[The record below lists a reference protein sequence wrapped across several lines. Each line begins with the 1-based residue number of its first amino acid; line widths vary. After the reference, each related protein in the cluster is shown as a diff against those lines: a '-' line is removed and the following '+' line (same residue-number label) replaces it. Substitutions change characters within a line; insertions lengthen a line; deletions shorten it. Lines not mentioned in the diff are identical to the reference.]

1 MNGLNSVNRVITP
14 MRMRWLHPVAWWA
27 WALCLAASATRVT
40 NPLLLLMLIAAA
52 AVVVAARKPDAPW
65 GKSFEFFLALGVMI
79 IVIRVVF
86 QVIFGA
92 ATGSYLLVSLPG
104 ISLPTWMS
112 GLRIGG
118 PIMLESLLGAFYDGL
133 RLATIAIVIGAA
145 NSLASPS
152 RLLKALPS
160 ALYELGVSV
169 VVALSFIP
177 QLITDAVRIREMRR
191 LRGRNSKG
199 LKSYASL
206 AIPVLAGALDRSIN
220 LAASMDSRGY
230 GRINKQSRVAR
241 RFIVGLLLTATVL
254 LIIGV
259 YGMFTS
265 DANPLLGLPTLF
277 TGLALGLI
285 ALWRSGQDRTRTI
298 YRPDTW
304 ALPEYLVTA
313 AGVMTLAIFVWAGLR
328 VGTNVALWEQL
339 HPALNTWPTV
349 PMWGVIACLIATT
362 PALTA
367 PRPPSTSILGN
378 EIHASK
384 VGTAA

>member
-1 MNGLNSVNRVITP
+1 MITA
-14 MRMRWLHPVAWWA
+14 RRSRWLHPVAWWA
-27 WALCLAASATRVT
+27 WALSLAAAATRVT
-40 NPLLLLMLIAAA
+40 NPLLLLMLISAA

-65 GKSFEFFLALGVMI
+65 GKSFEFFLTLGAMI
-79 IVIRVVF
+79 IVIRVLF

-92 ATGSYLLVSLPG
+92 ATGNFLLVSLPG

-191 LRGRNSKG
+191 LRGRDTRG
-199 LKSYASL
+199 LKAYASL

-230 GRINKQSRVAR
+230 GRINQQGRVAR
-241 RFIVGLLLTATVL
+241 RIVVGLLLTATVL
-254 LIIGV
+254 LVIGI
-259 YGMFTS
+259 YGLFTS
-265 DANPLLGLPTLF
+265 DANPLLGLPTLIV
-277 TGLALGLI
+277 GLI
-285 ALWRSGQDRTRTI
+285 LAALAVWRSGQDRSRTI
-298 YRPDTW
+298 YRPDKW
-304 ALPEYLVTA
+304 MLPEFLVSG
-313 AGVMTLAIFVWAGLR
+313 AGAFTFAIFIWAGLR
-328 VGTNVALWEQL
+328 VGTNTALWEQL
-339 HPALNTWPTV
+339 HPALDAWPTL
-349 PMWGVIACLIATT
+349 PLWGVVACAIAAT
-362 PALTA
+362 PAFTA
-367 PRPPSTSILGN
+367 PRPPSTLVSSYHHGHP
-378 EIHASK
+378 EKA
-384 VGTAA
+384 GATQ